1 MSALVDAVATLVPI
15 VDPRLSG
22 SISSCANTPIPME
35 VALAMT
41 AVIKAVAD
49 QMEKE
54 GRVFRGLPIS
64 CIFTGSD
71 SFTTRLDENQCAIC
85 VKLAVY
91 PLPRLLPHRSTFR
104 LYTALAEELCHLI
117 WDIADETLINFKVLE
132 VLRNLHPQLTLSDLY
147 SAAAVAECVQYAQDH
162 PESGL
167 SSLLPG

>member
-41 AVIKAVAD
+41 DVIKAVAD

-91 PLPRLLPHRSTFR
+91 PLPRLLRTAARSGFTQLWPKSCATSFGTSPMKR
-104 LYTALAEELCHLI
+104 SS
-117 WDIADETLINFKVLE
+117 TLRFLKSCVIFI
-132 VLRNLHPQLTLSDLY
+132 RN
-147 SAAAVAECVQYAQDH
+147 
-162 PESGL
+162 
-167 SSLLPG
+167 

>member
-1 MSALVDAVATLVPI
+1 MSVLVDSVATAAPV

-22 SISSCANTPIPME
+22 NILSCANTPIPLD
-35 VALAMT
+35 VVLAMT

-54 GRVFRGLPIS
+54 GRVFRGLPIA
-64 CIFTGSD
+64 CIFTNSE
-71 SFTTRLDENQCAIC
+71 SFTIALTEEQCAIC

-132 VLRNLHPQLTLSDLY
+132 VLRNLRPEVTLADLY
-147 SAAAVAECVQYAQDH
+147 SAAAVAECAQYAQDH

>member
-1 MSALVDAVATLVPI
+1 MSVLVDSVATAAPV

-22 SISSCANTPIPME
+22 NILSCANTPIPLD
-35 VALAMT
+35 VVLAMT

-132 VLRNLHPQLTLSDLY
+132 VLRNLRPEVTLADLY

-162 PESGL
+162 PELGL

>member
-22 SISSCANTPIPME
+22 SILSCANTPIPME

-41 AVIKAVAD
+41 DVIKAVAD

-132 VLRNLHPQLTLSDLY
+132 VLRNLRPEVTLADLY
-147 SAAAVAECVQYAQDH
+147 SEAAVAECAQYAQDH

>member
-1 MSALVDAVATLVPI
+1 MSVLVDSVATAAPV

-22 SISSCANTPIPME
+22 NILSCANTPIPLD
-35 VALAMT
+35 VVLAMT

-49 QMEKE
+49 QMQKE

-64 CIFTGSD
+64 CIFTGS
-71 SFTTRLDENQCAIC
+71 TRLDENQCAIC

-147 SAAAVAECVQYAQDH
+147 SEAAVAECVQYAQDH
-162 PESGL
+162 QELGL
-167 SSLLPG
+167 SPLLPG